1 VRERIATLATP
12 LEWIYLAAGIALV
25 LRYLW
30 LIDDAFIYYRYL
42 DNLLFLDLGLVFN
55 QGEFVEG
62 YSSPFWILFLIPWRA
77 AGLDYWSVT
86 KIVAVG
92 GFALFWLLLVRLNR
106 RLSPAGPVVNA
117 PLAYLTFCYGVSCY
131 FSSGIETPFVQL
143 AAVVYALYILEP
155 RSRTWETALALSPLV
170 RHELAVP
177 FVLCAIWGG
186 IRRRAVPWRLL
197 VQATL
202 FVGGWL
208 AFRIY
213 TYADLFPNTFYLKN
227 STDPL
232 QGLVYLHQTATTYHV
247 VPLVVLFAGVAILLH
262 RHGSGAFRADAAA
275 RWMMIACALSVT
287 LYVVKIGGDPRHY
300 RYLAFPFVLLACAGA
315 GIAEHAL
322 ALLPQRTSRVAAPV
336 ASLVLAALALSS
348 YPPQLDRH
356 PITHAENHRR
366 VDKIHDASWHRHL
379 PELSFRADRR
389 AADRAR
395 RTAYRRAARDFHSK
409 GVRTFN
415 MCVTAYWLYET
426 YAIHELG
433 LTDAILAR
441 TNARDDLPA
450 HKYSLRPR
458 ARDLAIAHRA
468 ATKAGRGMY
477 RELVE
482 SGRAPAWIADNLA
495 SIETIERKIYNRHDW
510 RENLR
515 LALTFPP
522 RIRIPDWRDDP
533 NGEVDPA
540 EIQSTQTRDNRDAAR
555 TPRSSES
562 GETE

>member
-1 VRERIATLATP
+1 MRVRERITGVATL
-12 LEWIYLAAGIALV
+12 LEWFYLVAGLLLV

-30 LIDDAFIYYRYL
+30 LIDDAFVYYRYV
-42 DNLLFLDLGLVFN
+42 DNLLFLDLGWVFN
-55 QGEFVEG
+55 QGEYVEG

-77 AGLDYWSVT
+77 TGLDYWAVT
-86 KIVAVG
+86 KIVAIG
-92 GFALFWLLLVRLNR
+92 TFTLFWLLLVRLNR
-106 RLSPAGPVVNA
+106 RLSPPGPVANA
-117 PLAYLTFCYGVSCY
+117 PLAYLAFCYGVSCY
-131 FSSGIETPFVQL
+131 FSSGIETPLVQL
-143 AAVVYALYILEP
+143 AAVAYALYILDP
-155 RSRTWETALALSPLV
+155 NSRKWETALAVSPLV
-170 RHELAVP
+170 RHEFAVP
-177 FVLCAIWGG
+177 FVLCAVWGG
-186 IRRRAVPWRLL
+186 IRRHAVPWRMLA
-197 VQATL
+197 QATL

-232 QGLVYLHQTATTYHV
+232 QGLVYLRQTATTYHL
-247 VPLVVLFAGVAILLH
+247 VPLLILFAGAAVLFH
-262 RHGSGAFRADAAA
+262 RRLNGDFRVFCGA
-275 RWMMIACALSVT
+275 RWMMLACALAVT

-300 RYLAFPFVLLACAGA
+300 RYLAFPFVLVACAGG

-322 ALLPQRTSRVAAPV
+322 GLLPRRVSRVAAP
-336 ASLVLAALALSS
+336 ASSLLLAAIAFSC
-348 YPPQLDRH
+348 YPPQLNRH
-356 PITHAENHRR
+356 PISHAENHRR

-379 PELSFRADRR
+379 PELSFRTERR

-395 RTAYRRAARDFHSK
+395 RQTYRRVAPAFRPK

-426 YAIHELG
+426 RAIHQLG

-441 TNARDDLPA
+441 TNAHDDLPA
-450 HKYSLRPR
+450 HKYSLRAR
-458 ARDLAIAHRA
+458 AHDLAAAHRA
-468 ATKAGRGMY
+468 AARVGRGMY

-482 SGRAPAWIADNLA
+482 AGRAPAWIGANLT

-510 RENLR
+510 GENLR

-533 NGEVDPA
+533 DGEVDPA
-540 EIQSTQTRDNRDAAR
+540 EINSTQEQEQRETR
-555 TPRSSES
+555 
-562 GETE
+562 